1 MRISLD
7 NRSQARSLLI
17 AEHMLTPHLGGIS
30 WEEVYQNCEPGTS
43 FGMDHEALQ
52 YYWDDEPIYT
62 MPTITKWGECGLNEA
77 LEQAAQGS
85 PQAKFRLTRLI
96 KSALDDPVSIRAA
109 ELLGNPSA
117 GVTAGGTPKL

>member
-1 MRISLD
+1 MH
-7 NRSQARSLLI
+7 SQLWFGADLGVHSI
-17 AEHMLTPHLGGIS
+17 ADLGGG
-30 WEEVYQNCEPGTS
+30 VCVGVVGLVAGTLL
-43 FGMDHEALQ
+43 H
-52 YYWDDEPIYT
+52 
-62 MPTITKWGECGLNEA
+62 TI
-77 LEQAAQGS
+77 EQAAQGS